1 MAVSENW
8 TDYLIMSDNSGAN
21 MTFEVFGRDQLERP
35 LSHIGSIQ
43 APNQDLA
50 VARARFMYSERQWVE
65 LCVAPSESFVACL
78 SPVRRGSIGMA

>member
-1 MAVSENW
+1 MPPGS
-8 TDYLIMSDNSGAN
+8 TDKNGN

-65 LCVAPSESFVACL
+65 LCVAPSDSFVACL

>member
-1 MAVSENW
+1 MTTAN
-8 TDYLIMSDNSGAN
+8 TGQASGN

-35 LSHIGSIQ
+35 LSHIGSIR

-65 LCVAPSESFVACL
+65 LCVVPPCRQHQGQHRFVPDCKAG
-78 SPVRRGSIGMA
+78 RYRTGI

>member
-8 TDYLIMSDNSGAN
+8 TDYLIMSDNSGTN

>member
-1 MAVSENW
+1 MASS
-8 TDYLIMSDNSGAN
+8 SDNPGAN

-78 SPVRRGSIGMA
+78 SPVRRGSIGIA

>member
-1 MAVSENW
+1 MG
-8 TDYLIMSDNSGAN
+8 DNTGSN